1 MSISASTAAAAIGED
16 HLLRTTNAIKERL
29 DGFEKDTRKRFE
41 EVNDRLDGIDSRL
54 ARIGQDVRDDILF
67 LAHLAEAVAMIQD
80 HLTKMPEIGDKLR
93 EAAYDLRESLKDPPE
108 ESH

>member
-1 MSISASTAAAAIGED
+1 MCRYQPQPRSAED

-29 DGFEKDTRKRFE
+29 DGFEKDTRKRFA
-41 EVNDRLDGIDSRL
+41 EVNDRLDSIDSRL
-54 ARIGQDVRDDILF
+54 DKIGQDVRDDTLV

-93 EAAYDLRESLKDPPE
+93 EAAHDLRKSLKDPPE

>member
-1 MSISASTAAAAIGED
+1 MSISTSAAAIGED

-29 DGFEKDTRKRFE
+29 DGFAKDTRKRFA
-41 EVNDRLDGIDSRL
+41 EVNDRLDRIDSRL
-54 ARIGQDVRDDILF
+54 DRIEHDVRDNILV